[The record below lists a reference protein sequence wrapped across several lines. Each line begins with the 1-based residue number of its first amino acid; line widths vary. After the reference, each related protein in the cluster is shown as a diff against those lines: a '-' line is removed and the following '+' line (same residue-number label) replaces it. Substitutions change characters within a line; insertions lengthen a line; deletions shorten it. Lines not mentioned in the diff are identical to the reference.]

1 MNVAI
6 QTVVHISPRGFPVLY
21 DPFSSGCQSQW
32 PGFIN
37 IVQAACDNTEDV
49 RLTYQSM
56 GRCFVFVCVANS
68 RRLLAKVAER
78 KLESLGS

>member
-6 QTVVHISPRGFPVLY
+6 QTVVHVSPREFLY
-21 DPFSSGCQSQW
+21 CMILSHLAVSLNDW
-32 PGFIN
+32 ALLN

-56 GRCFVFVCVANS
+56 GCCFVFVCVANS

>member
-49 RLTYQSM
+49 RLTHRSM
-56 GRCFVFVCVANS
+56 ECCFVFGCVANN
-68 RRLLAKVAER
+68 RRLLAKVAQR
-78 KLESLGS
+78 RLELLGS